1 MSFVRRPFVAVS
13 RSFLF
18 VAAFISIDRLI
29 TYASPQVDSQ
39 RITSAANVTLRAM
52 PSSDASAVAQLPLGT
67 ELVETGPA
75 GLEKTWVRVRLAD
88 NREGWL
94 QANLTRPLDPNWRW
108 PVFDRIIEDR
118 LRRKG
123 DAFPA
128 AAELAGFIE
137 RVAPE
142 YTDPDGRGR
151 IELARLRALSAALT
165 AIPFRADRR
174 EPYASWLAARK
185 AFVTYDE
192 PGGQWMLTNTAV
204 WDIHAQQSATTSA
217 DEIGWF
223 AVANG
228 LSGECE
234 GHLPCYLAAHNRLH
248 GEYLRRHPFG
258 KHAAEAVGVIK
269 ATADLLT
276 KPSISGA
283 AYQFD
288 KKSDCRDV
296 TQATDALTAA
306 VQGTRAEGRDA
317 AIASL
322 ATLKKICGS

>member
-1 MSFVRRPFVAVS
+1 MSLVRRPFVIS
-13 RSFLF
+13 SPFSFVIALF
-18 VAAFISIDRLI
+18 SVYTLT
-29 TYASPQVDSQ
+29 TYASPQADST

-52 PSSDASAVAQLPLGT
+52 PSPDAAAVTQLPLGT
-67 ELVETGPA
+67 EVVETGPA

-94 QANLTRPLDPNWRW
+94 QSNMTRPLDMNWRW
-108 PVFDRIIEDR
+108 EVFDRIIADR
-118 LRRKG
+118 LNRKG

-128 AAELAGFIE
+128 AAELVGFIE

-151 IELARLRALSAALT
+151 IGLARLRALSAAL
-165 AIPFRADRR
+165 AAVPFRANRR

-185 AFVTYDE
+185 AQVTYDE
-192 PGGQWMLTNTAV
+192 PGGHWMLVSAAV

-217 DEIGWF
+217 DDIAWF
-223 AVANG
+223 AVENG

-234 GHLPCYLAAHNRLH
+234 GHLPCYLTARDRLQ

-269 ATADLLT
+269 ATADQLNV
-276 KPSISGA
+276 PSITGA
-283 AYQFD
+283 AYKFNKQ
-288 KKSDCRDV
+288 SNCQDV
-296 TQATDALTAA
+296 NQAIDALAAA
-306 VQGTRAEGRDA
+306 VEGTRVGDRGGASS
-317 AIASL
+317 SL
-322 ATLKKICGS
+322 ATLSKLCR